1 MDKFTGKVDTIT
13 KSKTTKDSAFSGA
26 SFQFPQFEMPKF
38 GVPDA
43 FHDVAVQWVDQGKKN
58 FDSLL
63 AAAEEIYGA
72 CDKTWSTAT
81 KCMTDCTTSV
91 AEAMHKN
98 ADAAFHVVHDLVAAK
113 SLPEMFEISTSGA
126 RKQFQTL
133 AAQNQELW
141 SRAQEAAIETMKPVT
156 GAMPKIFQAPASS

>member
-1 MDKFTGKVDTIT
+1 MDEFTGKVGTTT
-13 KSKTTKDSAFSGA
+13 KSKIAQGSTFSSAP
-26 SFQFPQFEMPKF
+26 FQLAQFELLKF
-38 GVPDA
+38 GVPDGVRDA
-43 FHDVAVQWVDQGKKN
+43 AVQWVDQGKKN

-63 AAAEEIYGA
+63 ATAEEIYGA
-72 CDKTWSTAT
+72 CDKTLSTAT
-81 KCMTDCTTSV
+81 KCMTDCTASV

-98 ADAAFHVVHDLVAAK
+98 ADAAFDVVHDLVAAK